1 MPRIFFTGFCCW
13 QCIAFLR
20 SELIKFC
27 LLSCLSPE
35 MWEQTPLF
43 VYTNNILVQTTFK
56 VLTNEKRGGLSPKAG
71 KLIFLVSPQIA
82 NSLIPQ
88 SQIRKFV
95 MIYPQIKTPLISLV
109 SQSAIRKSGN
119 LQKNSASDP
128 DPHWLAS
135 NTVLLP
141 TKVYFGLQN
150 AMILC
155 LKTVQKVVLKFE

>member
-1 MPRIFFTGFCCW
+1 
-13 QCIAFLR
+13 
-20 SELIKFC
+20 
-27 LLSCLSPE
+27 
-35 MWEQTPLF
+35 
-43 VYTNNILVQTTFK
+43 
-56 VLTNEKRGGLSPKAG
+56 
-71 KLIFLVSPQIA
+71 
-82 NSLIPQ
+82 
-88 SQIRKFV
+88 